1 MREPLEVV
9 RLAYEA
15 FSCGDWKTA
24 QSMVD
29 PGIEWSLLRARPD
42 IDPYAEGIGPTGLL
56 SYWATIFRKYRVRP
70 RAYLPRGDYV
80 VVPLDLHGR
89 GGRASGHLE
98 EVWSTCVTGGKIRSV
113 HEYETVEQALE
124 AADAATVDQRRT
136 R

>member
-1 MREPLEVV
+1 MCGWLTRPFRAGTGRQRSPWSTRESSGH
-9 RLAYEA
+9 
-15 FSCGDWKTA
+15 SC
-24 QSMVD
+24 
-29 PGIEWSLLRARPD
+29 AR

-124 AADAATVDQRRT
+124 AADAATVDQRR
-136 R
+136 RR

>member
-15 FSCGDWKTA
+15 FSYGDWKTA

-29 PGIEWSLLRARPD
+29 PKVEWSLLRHRPD
-42 IDPYAEGIGPTGLL
+42 VDPYAEGVGPTGLL
-56 SYWATIFRKYRVRP
+56 SYWASIFRKYRVRP
-70 RAYLPRGDYV
+70 RTYLPRGDYV
-80 VVPLDLHGR
+80 VVPLDLYSR
-89 GGRASGHLE
+89 SGAERLE

-113 HEYETVEQALE
+113 HEFATVEQALE
-124 AADAATVDQRRT
+124 AADSSVDPRRA